1 MCEGQVRDCTGQ
13 LHPGQS
19 TERVDETTVERRL
32 AFGLVVSGV
41 QGEAQRDRGVRV
53 EAFFDGQDLDQTANK
68 QPGPCQQDYGQ
79 RQLGDN
85 HSPPKTTSRAFNAS
99 ASCLS
104 QDSGRIATRNGQG
117 RKQTIKLVNI
127 ETPRAKNITGMSTD
141 VSSSRGMFPGS
152 NRNRRRI
159 DANATKNS
167 QCTASD
173 SEKERFRK

>member
-1 MCEGQVRDCTGQ
+1 MSFHGQPTNHLSVCEGQVRDCTGQ

-85 HSPPKTTSRAFNAS
+85 HSSPKTTSRAFNAS

-117 RKQTIKLVNI
+117 RKQTKQQARQYRDTKGEKHHGHVNGCLI
-127 ETPRAKNITGMSTD
+127 QSRD
-141 VSSSRGMFPGS
+141 VSG
-152 NRNRRRI
+152 I
-159 DANATKNS
+159 KS
-167 QCTASD
+167 Q
-173 SEKERFRK
+173 